1 MTKILV
7 INGPNLNVLGQRE
20 PATYGYETLTD
31 IEQHLSTIASELDT
45 QIDFF
50 QSNAEHLI
58 IERLHQLFSD
68 PVDAVIINPAAFTHT
83 SVAIRDAILAVNVP
97 FYEVHLS
104 NLHKR
109 EEFRHHSFFSDI
121 ALAVICGMGSA
132 GYEYALQ
139 DAVKRFKHQ

>member
-20 PATYGYETLTD
+20 PATYGYETLAD
-31 IEQHLSTIASELDT
+31 IEQHLSGVAAELGA

-50 QSNAEHLI
+50 QSNAEHLLI
-58 IERLHQLFSD
+58 DAIHQLLVS
-68 PVDAVIINPAAFTHT
+68 PVDAVIINPAAFSHT
-83 SVAIRDAILAVNVP
+83 SVAIRDALLAVNVP

-104 NLHKR
+104 NIYKR

-139 DAVKRFKHQ
+139 DAVRRFKH

>member
-7 INGPNLNVLGQRE
+7 INGPNINVLGLRE
-20 PATYGYETLTD
+20 PATYGHETLTD
-31 IEQHLSTIASELDT
+31 IEKHLAGVAAELGA

-50 QSNAEHLI
+50 QSNAEHHLI
-58 IERLHQLFSD
+58 EAIHQLLAN

-83 SVAIRDAILAVNVP
+83 SVAIRDALLAVNVP

-104 NLHKR
+104 NIYKR
-109 EEFRHHSFFSDI
+109 EEFRRHSFFSDI
-121 ALAVICGMGSA
+121 ALAVISGMGSA

-139 DAVKRFKHQ
+139 DAVRRFKH

>member
-20 PATYGYETLTD
+20 PATYGYETLAD
-31 IEQHLSTIASELDT
+31 IEQHLSGVAAELGA

-50 QSNAEHLI
+50 QSNAEHHLI
-58 IERLHQLFSD
+58 DAIHQLLVS
-68 PVDAVIINPAAFTHT
+68 PVDAVIINPAAFSHT
-83 SVAIRDAILAVNVP
+83 SVAIRDALLAVNVP

-104 NLHKR
+104 NIYKR

-139 DAVKRFKHQ
+139 DAVRRFKH